1 LFATVRFPAEGTVGH
16 PARSIFRE
24 WLARAEGFALDE
36 MDGFGGD
43 RQWHSVSTTSAPL
56 LHHPDDDGPD
66 LTPTQC
72 ASMLPRLEA
81 LLDADRTDGND
92 LEDRRRIE
100 DVRQLVTVLR
110 ICVNKDVDLIFG

>member
-1 LFATVRFPAEGTVGH
+1 
-16 PARSIFRE
+16 
-24 WLARAEGFALDE
+24 
-36 MDGFGGD
+36 
-43 RQWHSVSTTSAPL
+43 
-56 LHHPDDDGPD
+56 
-66 LTPTQC
+66 
-72 ASMLPRLEA
+72 MLPRLEA